1 MCVSLKGVTSDME
14 YDERLARFR
23 QGHVNPF
30 DRSESDG
37 TSDRKDPLKQGE
49 SVQRAQG
56 ECDCCSPA

>member
-1 MCVSLKGVTSDME
+1 MVTQYYAILYVKPGVTGDME

-49 SVQRAQG
+49 SAG
-56 ECDCCSPA
+56 L